1 MMLGSK
7 VGVGNNAD
15 DDDDDGRRC
24 SEEGRWTSE
33 E

>member
-1 MMLGSK
+1 MLGSK